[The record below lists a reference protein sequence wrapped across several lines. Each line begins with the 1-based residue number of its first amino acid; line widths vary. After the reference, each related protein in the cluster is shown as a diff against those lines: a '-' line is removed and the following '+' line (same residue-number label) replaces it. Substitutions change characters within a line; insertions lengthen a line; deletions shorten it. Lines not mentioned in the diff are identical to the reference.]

1 MIFIEKLQFSDKITK
16 ILKNIKF
23 STERPYR
30 LVPLLEK
37 LCIFH
42 CSIEE
47 LQISS
52 KILNFS
58 EIEEILHKITGF
70 HENYSFHTK

>member
-1 MIFIEKLQFSDKITK
+1 MHYRVLIFIEKLQFLDKIAK
-16 ILKNIKF
+16 IMKNIKF

-47 LQISS
+47 LVF
-52 KILNFS
+52 K
-58 EIEEILHKITGF
+58 
-70 HENYSFHTK
+70 ENYENYRFQ